1 MASTDYKGRNTARE
15 NNAAMGKCKE
25 ESAANDRFR
34 PATALGVVSPNGWE
48 QDIPEGSLLED
59 NSEFS

>member
-1 MASTDYKGRNTARE
+1 
-15 NNAAMGKCKE
+15 MGKCKE

-34 PATALGVVSPNGWE
+34 PATALGVISPNGWE